1 MRGGR
6 QPAHARSCAAGRVM
20 GLALQARFV
29 HAQRLR
35 NVRSLLPRSV
45 QGATRAG
52 SCGPLCALPGGA

>member
-1 MRGGR
+1 
-6 QPAHARSCAAGRVM
+6 M